1 MKIEEVRSASL
12 TDYEVFKHL
21 VHEMTPKDNT
31 NIEDKQKK
39 RRAKLSY
46 EHRKVVSGV
55 ISYLSKNK
63 TTSVDDNTNWNPITM
78 PEYDDTK
85 FIELLTVLNEKTN
98 GKLFKW
104 EKLQLMNTTPK
115 SMVEIFT
122 IIEECDTRLDEAE
135 IEAIIEIFS
144 SI

>member
-1 MKIEEVRSASL
+1 
-12 TDYEVFKHL
+12 
-21 VHEMTPKDNT
+21 
-31 NIEDKQKK
+31 
-39 RRAKLSY
+39 
-46 EHRKVVSGV
+46 
-55 ISYLSKNK
+55 
-63 TTSVDDNTNWNPITM
+63 M

-85 FIELLTVLNEKTN
+85 FIELLTALNEKTN

-122 IIEECDTRLDEAE
+122 IIEECDTRLDETE
-135 IEAIIEIFS
+135 IEAILEIFA